1 MGSNFFNFITME
13 NIIMRGGKLF
23 LQTEIKVNC
32 EKPDVAILA
41 VDVDDLI
48 KAVEQRIKACND
60 ALLEAYKKERVYEI
74 THVSVLYLG
83 GQYNKPSIDAMESA
97 LKILRNMRDQGIEMI
112 SSKDFKSFD
121 IQQLNQM
128 KKAVVNFYNG
138 WNDVASLIEYHEL
151 MKLSSRQ

>member
-1 MGSNFFNFITME
+1 
-13 NIIMRGGKLF
+13 MRGGKLF

-60 ALLEAYKKERVYEI
+60 ALLEAYKEERVYEI

-83 GQYNKPSIDAMESA
+83 GQYNKPSMDAMGSA

-112 SSKDFKSFD
+112 SSKDLKFFD

>member
-1 MGSNFFNFITME
+1 
-13 NIIMRGGKLF
+13 MRGGKLF

-32 EKPDVAILA
+32 KKPDVAIFA
-41 VDVDDLI
+41 VDIDDLI
-48 KAVEQRIKACND
+48 KAVKQRIKACND
-60 ALLEAYKKERVYEI
+60 ALLEAYKEERVYEI

-112 SSKDFKSFD
+112 SSKDLKFFD
-121 IQQLNQM
+121 VQQLNQM
-128 KKAVVNFYNG
+128 KKAVVNFYSG
-138 WNDVASLIEYHEL
+138 WSDAASLIEYHEL

>member
-60 ALLEAYKKERVYEI
+60 ALLEAYKEERVYEI

-112 SSKDFKSFD
+112 SSKDLKFFD
-121 IQQLNQM
+121 VQQLNQI
-128 KKAVVNFYNG
+128 KKAVVNFYSG

>member
-1 MGSNFFNFITME
+1 
-13 NIIMRGGKLF
+13 MRGGKLF

-48 KAVEQRIKACND
+48 NAVEQRIKACND
-60 ALLEAYKKERVYEI
+60 ALLEAYKEERVYEI
-74 THVSVLYLG
+74 TLVSVLYLG
-83 GQYNKPSIDAMESA
+83 GQYNKPSIYAMESA
-97 LKILRNMRDQGIEMI
+97 LKILHNMRDQGIEMI

-121 IQQLNQM
+121 VQQLNQM
-128 KKAVVNFYNG
+128 KKAVVNFYSG

-151 MKLSSRQ
+151 MELSSRQ

>member
-1 MGSNFFNFITME
+1 
-13 NIIMRGGKLF
+13 MREGKLF

-32 EKPDVAILA
+32 EKPDVTILA

-60 ALLEAYKKERVYEI
+60 ALLEAYKEERIYEV
-74 THVSVLYLG
+74 THVSVFYLG
-83 GQYNKPSIDAMESA
+83 GQYNKPSMDAMGNA
-97 LKILRNMRDQGIEMI
+97 LRILRNMQDQGIEMI
-112 SSKDFKSFD
+112 TGKDFKLFD

-128 KKAVVNFYNG
+128 KKAVVNFYSG
-138 WNDVASLIEYHEL
+138 WSDVASLIEYHEL

>member
-1 MGSNFFNFITME
+1 
-13 NIIMRGGKLF
+13 MRGGKLF

-32 EKPDVAILA
+32 EKPAVAILA

-60 ALLEAYKKERVYEI
+60 ALLEAYKEERVYEI

-83 GQYNKPSIDAMESA
+83 GKCNKPSMDAMESA
-97 LKILRNMRDQGIEMI
+97 LKVLRSMRVQGIDAL
-112 SSKDFKSFD
+112 SSKDFKIFD
-121 IQQLNQM
+121 VQQLNQM
-128 KKAVVNFYNG
+128 KKAVVNFYSG

>member
-1 MGSNFFNFITME
+1 
-13 NIIMRGGKLF
+13 MRGGKLF

-60 ALLEAYKKERVYEI
+60 ALLEAYKEERVYEI
-74 THVSVLYLG
+74 THVSVFYLG
-83 GQYNKPSIDAMESA
+83 GQYNKPSMDTMESTLKA
-97 LKILRNMRDQGIEMI
+97 LRTMRFQGVGAL
-112 SSKDFKSFD
+112 SSKDFKFFD

>member
-1 MGSNFFNFITME
+1 
-13 NIIMRGGKLF
+13 MRGGKLF

-32 EKPDVAILA
+32 EKPAVAILA

-48 KAVEQRIKACND
+48 NAVEQRIKACND
-60 ALLEAYKKERVYEI
+60 ALLEAYKEERVYEI
-74 THVSVLYLG
+74 TPASVFYLG

-97 LKILRNMRDQGIEMI
+97 LKILHNMRVQGIGAL
-112 SSKDFKSFD
+112 SSKDFKFFD

-128 KKAVVNFYNG
+128 KKAVVNFYSG

>member
-1 MGSNFFNFITME
+1 
-13 NIIMRGGKLF
+13 MRGGKLF

-41 VDVDDLI
+41 VEVDDLI

-60 ALLEAYKKERVYEI
+60 ALLEACKEERVYEV

-83 GQYNKPSIDAMESA
+83 GQYNKPSMYAMESA
-97 LKILRNMRDQGIEMI
+97 LRILRNMSVQGIEMI
-112 SSKDFKSFD
+112 TGKDFKSFD

-128 KKAVVNFYNG
+128 KKAVVNFYSG

-151 MKLSSRQ
+151 MKLSQRQ

>member
-1 MGSNFFNFITME
+1 
-13 NIIMRGGKLF
+13 MRGGKLF

-60 ALLEAYKKERVYEI
+60 ALLEAYKEERVYEI

-83 GQYNKPSIDAMESA
+83 GQYNKPSMDAMENA
-97 LKILRNMRDQGIEMI
+97 LRILRNMRDQGIEMI
-112 SSKDFKSFD
+112 TGKDFKFFD
-121 IQQLNQM
+121 VQQLNQI
-128 KKAVVNFYNG
+128 KKAVVNFYSG

-151 MKLSSRQ
+151 MKLSQRQ

>member
-1 MGSNFFNFITME
+1 
-13 NIIMRGGKLF
+13 MRGGKLY

-32 EKPDVAILA
+32 EKPVAILA

-48 KAVEQRIKACND
+48 KAVEQRIKACNE
-60 ALLEAYKKERVYEI
+60 ALLEACKEERVYEI
-74 THVSVLYLG
+74 TPASVFYLG
-83 GQYNKPSIDAMESA
+83 GQYNKPSIYAMESA
-97 LKILRNMRDQGIEMI
+97 LKSLRNMRDQGIEMI

-128 KKAVVNFYNG
+128 KKAVVNFYSG